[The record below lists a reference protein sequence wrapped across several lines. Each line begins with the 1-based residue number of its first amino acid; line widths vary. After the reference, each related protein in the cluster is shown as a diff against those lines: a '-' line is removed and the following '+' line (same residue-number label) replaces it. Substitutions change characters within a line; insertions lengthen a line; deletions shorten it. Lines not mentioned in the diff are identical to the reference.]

1 MPINIKNIL
10 TSVQKK
16 VNNITTNT
24 DNTEILNT
32 LKAVKRIDGAALAVY
47 DSDGVL
53 PLASSSNQKLAYV
66 KNNGKFKFN
75 NGSWDEV
82 AISKKGLPTA
92 AVSDVD
98 RLYGLTTGYSAGGN
112 PFSNI
117 IDKFPFS
124 TAEASTDVGD
134 LTSGRQYTT
143 GHQSKTDAYFAGGI
157 APTISPTGINVIDK
171 MPFTAEGNSSDIAD
185 LTVIKYDHHGQSS
198 FEYGYTSGGVSA
210 PGAGTAIDKFPF
222 ATDANATSVGSLAQA
237 TDRGTGISS
246 HEHGYIAGYQ
256 YGTTIQKFSFSTD
269 GNSTNVGNLSANRAR
284 AAGMATQEYGYTGG
298 GLAPPYTNVIDKF
311 PFASDGTATNV
322 GSLASPSGYSY
333 GVSSATD
340 GFVIDGYN
348 GTYGSTSH
356 KQKFPFAIDGGTA
369 TDHGEL
375 SASRYAFSNG
385 SAHY

>member
-1 MPINIKNIL
+1 MPVNIKNIL

-16 VNNITTNT
+16 VNNITTATGNV
-24 DNTEILNT
+24 EILNT
-32 LKAVKRIDGAALAVY
+32 LKAVKKIDGASLAVY

-53 PLASSSNQKLAYV
+53 PIASTSNQKLAYV
-66 KNNGKFKFN
+66 KNTGKFKFN
-75 NGSWDEV
+75 NGSWDV
-82 AISKKGLPTA
+82 IGQGKGLPLES
-92 AVSDVD
+92 VQDVI
-98 RLYGLTTGYSAGGN
+98 RLYGLTTGYNAGGN
-112 PFSNI
+112 PYSNI
-117 IDKFPFS
+117 IDKFPFA

-185 LTVIKYDHHGQSS
+185 LTVVKYDHHGQSS
-198 FEYGYTSGGVSA
+198 FEYGYTNGGVSA
-210 PGAGTAIDKFPF
+210 PGASTTIDKFSF
-222 ATDANATSVGSLAQA
+222 SADANATSVGSLAQA
-237 TDRGTGISS
+237 TDRGVGISS

-298 GLAPPYTNVIDKF
+298 GLAPPYTNIIDKF

-322 GSLASPSGYSY
+322 GSLAFSSGYNS

-340 GFVIDGYN
+340 GFVADGYN
-348 GTYGSTSH
+348 ASYAPASH

-375 SASRYAFSNG
+375 SASRYAFANG
-385 SAHY
+385 GAHY